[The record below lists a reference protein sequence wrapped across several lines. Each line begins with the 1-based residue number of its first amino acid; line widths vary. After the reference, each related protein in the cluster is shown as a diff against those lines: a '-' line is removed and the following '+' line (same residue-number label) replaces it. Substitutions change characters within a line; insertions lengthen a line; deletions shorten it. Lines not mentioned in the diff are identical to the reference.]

1 MIEVRARCID
11 LACTVGL
18 ETHYPLQVACSTVYV
33 VSWEARARAA
43 RVQTAA
49 AKTFL
54 VVVVVVVVE
63 CAHQLRITS
72 GRLPLPLIGGS
83 ISCSTSC
90 SCDFS
95 LSLTHAPSFPD
106 PARPRAR
113 CARGVSGPLPVHVQR
128 EYRSY
133 TGPDAGPP
141 PDLQDVVFSH
151 DAERTPNAPA
161 APRAPPATRAPPA
174 PLCQRLTLY
183 VSKSD

>member
-1 MIEVRARCID
+1 M
-11 LACTVGL
+11 
-18 ETHYPLQVACSTVYV
+18 P
-33 VSWEARARAA
+33 A

-63 CAHQLRITS
+63 CAHQTPNYLRQASPTPDWGKYIVFYVVF
-72 GRLPLPLIGGS
+72 L
-83 ISCSTSC
+83 
-90 SCDFS
+90 CDFS